1 MDTRTGWV
9 KSAEE
14 LQIMEEVERSK
25 YTKPIEERNLTEVQI
40 QNLRMFGGIK
50 IGRNDICP
58 CGSGIKFKKCCLNK

>member
-1 MDTRTGWV
+1 
-9 KSAEE
+9 
-14 LQIMEEVERSK
+14 MEEVERSK

-58 CGSGIKFKKCCLNK
+58 CGSGIKFKKCCLKGVYCGV